1 MTSRTAAHRLW
12 LSTAA
17 LLIAPS
23 LYAQTAPVAAQQ
35 GGLDDIIVTATKR
48 ATPLQDVPIAVTAIT
63 AATMKNSGITD
74 IRELTSVTPSL
85 MLTSTASEAAGTTAR
100 IRGIGTVGDNQGL
113 ESSVA
118 VFIDGVYRSRNNVG
132 LTELGEVE
140 RIEVLRGPQGTL
152 FGRNASAGLI
162 NVITKGP
169 SDVFGGYAEATYGN
183 YNFMRL
189 AAGITGGLG
198 GGLAARLDGNFS
210 KRDGFFKDAIDPA
223 KDYNDR
229 NRWMLR
235 GQLGYDNEALKVRF
249 IADYSKRREVCCAAA
264 TIVRGPTAGIIE
276 RLGGRLPSGGSP
288 AGSDPYDRI
297 AAVTPGRDYQQDVDE
312 WGLSGEI
319 NYDLDGIKLTSI
331 TAYRD
336 WKANRSA
343 DSDYTSADLLYRDKN
358 GLFSQFKTF
367 SQEFR
372 ANGTFW
378 DDKLDVLFGAYY
390 ANEKLATRDSFKY
403 GADFQSYANT
413 VVGSSIPG
421 FLGFNNL
428 KASTQ
433 PLLRAALVG
442 AGQSVAVA
450 NATATALTPLVS
462 PLIQNAPIANG
473 SGEVLD
479 AFNQTSNN
487 WALFTHNTFT
497 ITDGLKLTVGARY
510 TQEKK
515 SLSANLASDSSACA
529 AILNSINAINASA
542 LPAGAKAAGAGV
554 LNSIKALPCVFN
566 PALDGAVASER
577 KESQW
582 SGTAVLSYKFGG
594 VLGYASYSRGYKAG
608 GFNLDRSG
616 LNGALNSFGS
626 AVVTDPVARGALL
639 QFEPEKVN
647 AYELGAKFANRI
659 FTLNAALFYQDF
671 KGFQLNSFDGLAFTV
686 ANLSKVTSKGGELDI
701 VVQPVTGLTGTLG
714 LAIADTRYGDLVG
727 PAFTQ
732 PAAGPP
738 ASVANG
744 GPNARLVKARLSNA
758 PLYSISGSLG
768 YRAPVTESLVAGI
781 YADFRYQSDVN
792 TGSDLDP
799 EKIQDG
805 GIVVNSR
812 ISLGAE
818 NSLWSLELWARNL
831 FNRNYTQIAFD
842 APAQGSG
849 TRANPFAANTQ
860 TFNAFL
866 AEPRTFG
873 VTARYKF

>member
-1 MTSRTAAHRLW
+1 MTSRNAAHLLW

-23 LYAQTAPVAAQQ
+23 LYAQTAPVSAQ

-63 AATMKNSGITD
+63 SATMKNSGITD
-74 IRELTSVTPSL
+74 IKELTSLTPSL
-85 MLTSTASEAAGTTAR
+85 VLTSTASEAAGTTAR

-169 SDVFGGYAEATYGN
+169 SEVLGGYAEATYGN

-198 GGLAARLDGNFS
+198 GGLAARIDGNYS
-210 KRDGFFKDAIDPA
+210 KRDGFIKDAVDPS

-235 GQLGYDNEALKVRF
+235 GQLGYDNEALKVRV
-249 IADYSKRREVCCAAA
+249 IADYSQRREICCAAV
-264 TIVRGPTAGIIE
+264 TTVRGPTAGIIE
-276 RLGGRLPSGGSP
+276 SLGGRLSSGGSP
-288 AGSDPYDRI
+288 AGSSPYDRV
-297 AAVTPGRDYQQDVDE
+297 AAVTPGRDYQQDVNE

-319 NYDLDGIKLTSI
+319 NYELDSVKLTSI

-343 DSDYTSADLLYRDKN
+343 DSDYTSADILYRDKN

-372 ANGTFW
+372 ANGSFF
-378 DDKLDVLFGAYY
+378 DDKLDLLFGAYY
-390 ANEKLATRDSFKY
+390 AREKLTTRDALKY
-403 GADFQSYANT
+403 GADFQNYANAL
-413 VVGSSIPG
+413 VGSSIPG
-421 FLGFNNL
+421 FLGFQNL

-473 SGEVLD
+473 SGTSLD
-479 AFNQTSNN
+479 QYNQTSNN
-487 WALFTHNTFT
+487 WALFTHNTFS

-510 TQEKK
+510 G
-515 SLSANLASDSSACA
+515 NLASSSSACA
-529 AILNSINAINASA
+529 AIVNSINAINASA

-554 LNSIKALPCVFN
+554 LNSIRALPCVVN
-566 PALDGAVASER
+566 PALDGAISSER
-577 KESQW
+577 KESKW

-594 VLGYASYSRGYKAG
+594 VLGYASFSRGYKSG

-616 LNGALNSFGS
+616 LNGALNSSGS
-626 AVVTDPVARGALL
+626 AVTTDPGARGALL
-639 QFEPEKVN
+639 QFDPETVN

-671 KGFQLNSFDGLAFTV
+671 KGFQLNSFDGLAFSVT
-686 ANLSKVTSKGGELDI
+686 NLSKVTSKGGELDI

-714 LAIADTRYGDLVG
+714 LAIADTKYDKNLTG
-727 PAFTQ
+727 PSFVQ
-732 PAAGPP
+732 PAAG
-738 ASVANG
+738 ATAAIRNG
-744 GPNARLVKARLSNA
+744 GSNARLVGARLSNA

-768 YRAPVTESLVAGI
+768 YRQPVTDSLVAGI

-805 GIVVNSR
+805 GIVMNGR

-818 NSLWSLELWARNL
+818 DSTWSLEVWARNL
-831 FNRNYTQIAFD
+831 LNRDYTQIAFD
-842 APAQGSG
+842 GPAQGSG
-849 TRANPFAANTQ
+849 TRANPFATNSQ

-866 AEPRTFG
+866 ADPRTFG
-873 VTARYKF
+873 ITARYKF